1 MTQIATTATS
11 LPLSQDDVGGISE
24 ITILPDGR
32 LYVLGLSEA
41 MLEMLDGAGP
51 WGGLSAGRRVCRSA
65 ERDEGSKESRRAR
78 NE

>member
-1 MTQIATTATS
+1 MTQIAATATS
-11 LPLSQDDVGGISE
+11 LHLSQDDVGGISE

-41 MLEMLDGAGP
+41 MLAMLDGAGP
-51 WGGLSAGRRVCRSA
+51 WGGLRPAVGRTGPSS
-65 ERDEGSKESRRAR
+65 GTKESRRAR

>member
-1 MTQIATTATS
+1 MTQIAATATS
-11 LPLSQDDVGGISE
+11 LHVTQDDVGGISE

-51 WGGLSAGRRVCRSA
+51 WGGLSAGRRACRSA
-65 ERDEGSKESRRAR
+65 ERDKGTEECPG
-78 NE
+78 